1 MIYFKLLIVLLIV
14 ISFGEITPNKHSSH
28 QHVIPSWPLASVS
41 MDDSNAENWNKSD
54 DLELSVISLANLK
67 YIMSNVR
74 QIQHVLN
81 LFRRVRKSSKRL
93 EAFGNP
99 SILSQRLY
107 KYLYLRI
114 FRQYMYL
121 QRLVGFLPRFKLVTK
136 NLNFHQVLAKAQSD
150 KNNIISKTIS
160 NENSNLTGKHS
171 QPENGERKS
180 IDVSIEDRT
189 VDQTNVKNANLQNLE
204 YLKDPKN
211 KTIITQFKNETELE
225 YIHEQINSEIES
237 TNDSNNLTLDEM
249 SNIINSSSV
258 RTRKSHR
265 QTELDQNKRQILSED
280 MNEIWI
286 PENKNYDDDDDFMR
300 DFIAN
305 LNRTEMAEA
314 FQKLVNSIGKDT
326 DASAVQNM
334 E

>member
-41 MDDSNAENWNKSD
+41 KDDSNAENGNKSD
-54 DLELSVISLANLK
+54 DLELGVISLANLK

-180 IDVSIEDRT
+180 KDVSIEDRT
-189 VDQTNVKNANLQNLE
+189 VDQTNVKNAKLQNLE
-204 YLKDPKN
+204 YVKDPKN
-211 KTIITQFKNETELE
+211 QKIITQFKNETV
-225 YIHEQINSEIES
+225 HEQINSEFES
-237 TNDSNNLTLDEM
+237 TYHSNNLTLDEM

-265 QTELDQNKRQILSED
+265 QTELDQNKRQNPSED

-286 PENKNYDDDDDFMR
+286 PENKNDDDDDDFMR

-314 FQKLVNSIGKDT
+314 FQKLVNSLGKDT